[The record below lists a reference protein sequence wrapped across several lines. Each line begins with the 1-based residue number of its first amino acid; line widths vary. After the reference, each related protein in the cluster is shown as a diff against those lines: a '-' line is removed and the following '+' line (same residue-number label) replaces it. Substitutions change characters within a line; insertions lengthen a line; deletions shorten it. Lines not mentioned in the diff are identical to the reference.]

1 MEPEDFL
8 QAQQARL
15 TEMLR
20 PYQREVNRRQ
30 GIADFVNRCL
40 RSAGRDDFFQLYE
53 LLNSRTAREVEAEP
67 GWEDTKE
74 VFDRLRADATQKVER
89 YQLRFLEDFTR
100 LVEEA
105 GLPLENDFPR
115 LRLLKGIELEVV
127 FAEKRT
133 LLNGKPLKTVDP
145 TRLIRAVVALK
156 RHLYDRPFDPQGF
169 IDGLFAVY
177 QQVNQSA
184 GRGHGDTA
192 PIQTIY
198 MEYTLSLQPRSFFQ
212 DMAKGK
218 FRGYDA
224 DQFAVDFWRYF
235 SSDVAA
241 TSDNYILRLSPGR
254 NNALWL
260 IDASGERR
268 RISGLSFQR
277 GEA

>member
-1 MEPEDFL
+1 
-8 QAQQARL
+8 
-15 TEMLR
+15 MLR

-30 GIADFVNRCL
+30 GVADFVNRCL
-40 RSAGRDDFFQLYE
+40 RSMGRDDFFQVYE
-53 LLNSRTAREVEAEP
+53 LLNSRAAREVEAEP
-67 GWEDTKE
+67 GWEDAKE
-74 VFDRLRADATQKVER
+74 VFDRLRADAEQKVER

-100 LVEEA
+100 LVQET

-115 LRLLKGIELEVV
+115 LRLLKGIELEVA
-127 FAEKRT
+127 FAEKRA

-145 TRLIRAVVALK
+145 GRLVRAVLTLK

-169 IDGLFAVY
+169 IDGLFTVY
-177 QQVNQSA
+177 EKVNQAA
-184 GRGHGDTA
+184 GRGTGDVA
-192 PIQTIY
+192 PVQTLY
-198 MEYTLSLQPRSFFQ
+198 VEYTFSLQSRSFFQ

-235 SSDVAA
+235 SSGVSG
-241 TSDNYILRLSPGR
+241 TSEGYVLRLSPGR

-277 GEA
+277 G

>member
-8 QAQQARL
+8 HTQQARL
-15 TEMLR
+15 TDMLR

-30 GIADFVNRCL
+30 GLADFVNRCL

-67 GWEDTKE
+67 GWEDVKD
-74 VFDRLRADATQKVER
+74 VFDQLHADATQKVER

-115 LRLLKGIELEVV
+115 LRLLKGMELEVV

-145 TRLIRAVVALK
+145 ARLLRAIMALK

-177 QQVNQSA
+177 QKVNQTA
-184 GRGHGDTA
+184 GRSDSDVA
-192 PIQTIY
+192 PMQTVY
-198 MEYTLSLQPRSFFQ
+198 AEYTLSLQSRSFFQ

-235 SSDVAA
+235 SSDVAT
-241 TSDNYILRLSPGR
+241 TSDGYVLRLSPGR

-260 IDASGERR
+260 IDTSGERR

-277 GEA
+277 G

>member
-8 QAQQARL
+8 HTQQARL
-15 TEMLR
+15 TDTLR

-53 LLNSRTAREVEAEP
+53 LLHSRTAREVEAEP
-67 GWEDTKE
+67 GWEDAKD
-74 VFDRLRADATQKVER
+74 VFDRLRTDAAQKVER

-115 LRLLKGIELEVV
+115 LRLLKGMELEVV

-145 TRLIRAVVALK
+145 ARLMRAIVALK

-177 QQVNQSA
+177 QKVNQTA
-184 GRGHGDTA
+184 GRSDSDVA
-192 PIQTIY
+192 PVQTIY
-198 MEYTLSLQPRSFFQ
+198 AEYTLSLQSRSFFQ

-235 SSDVAA
+235 SSDVAT
-241 TSDNYILRLSPGR
+241 TSDGYALRLSPGR

-260 IDASGERR
+260 IDTSGERR

-277 GEA
+277 G

>member
-1 MEPEDFL
+1 MEHEDFL
-8 QAQQARL
+8 QEQQAKL
-15 TEMLR
+15 TDMLR

-30 GIADFVNRCL
+30 GIADFVNRCI

-67 GWEDTKE
+67 GWEDAKE

-133 LLNGKPLKTVDP
+133 LLNGRPLKTVDP
-145 TRLIRAVVALK
+145 ARLMRAIVALK

-169 IDGLFAVY
+169 IDGLFAAY
-177 QQVNQSA
+177 QKVNQAA
-184 GRGHGDTA
+184 GRGSNDAA
-192 PIQTIY
+192 PMQTVY
-198 MEYTLSLQPRSFFQ
+198 MEYTLSLQSRSFFQ

-235 SSDVAA
+235 SSDISA
-241 TSDNYILRLSPGR
+241 TSDGHVLSLGPGR

-260 IDASGERR
+260 IDANGERR
-268 RISGLSFQR
+268 RISSLSFQR
-277 GEA
+277 G

>member
-1 MEPEDFL
+1 MEPENFL

-40 RSAGRDDFFQLYE
+40 RSASRDDFFQLYE
-53 LLNSRTAREVEAEP
+53 LLSSRTSREVEAEP
-67 GWEDTKE
+67 GWEDAKE

-115 LRLLKGIELEVV
+115 LRLLKGIELEVA

-133 LLNGKPLKTVDP
+133 LLNGKPLQTVDP

-177 QQVNQSA
+177 QQVNQAA
-184 GRGHGDTA
+184 GRGDGDTA

-235 SSDVAA
+235 SSDVAT

>member
-1 MEPEDFL
+1 MEPEVFL

-15 TEMLR
+15 TDMLR

-30 GIADFVNRCL
+30 GVADFVNRCI
-40 RSAGRDDFFQLYE
+40 RSASRDDFFQLYDF
-53 LLNSRTAREVEAEP
+53 LNSRTAREVEAEP
-67 GWEDTKE
+67 GWEDAKE
-74 VFDRLRADATQKVER
+74 VFARLRDDATQKVER

-127 FAEKRT
+127 FAEKRS
-133 LLNGKPLKTVDP
+133 LLNSKPLKTVDP
-145 TRLIRAVVALK
+145 ARLMRAVVALK
-156 RHLYDRPFDPQGF
+156 RHLYERPFDPQGF
-169 IDGLFAVY
+169 IDGLFMVY
-177 QQVNQSA
+177 QKVNQAA
-184 GRGHGDTA
+184 GRSIGEPA
-192 PIQTIY
+192 PMQTIY
-198 MEYTLSLQPRSFFQ
+198 IEYTLSLQSRSFFQ
-212 DMAKGK
+212 DMAKGR

-224 DQFAVDFWRYF
+224 DQLAVDFWRYF
-235 SSDVAA
+235 SSSVSTTAEG
-241 TSDNYILRLSPGR
+241 YILRLSPGR

-277 GEA
+277 G